1 MTTISFNQFAFNLG
15 KLRKST
21 REASLPLHQ
30 AYVKATPEQQADLRE
45 RWILNHLDGQGLN
58 GGEILP
64 MPRTKRTKAQQQA
77 YDCARQDFAYHVVRK
92 VKKPA
97 AAAPAPAKRERI
109 SKHLR
114 ELAQALIDA
123 AGDKATALKV
133 LRAI

>member
-1 MTTISFNQFAFNLG
+1 MPTISFNQFAFNVG
-15 KLRKST
+15 EHAKQT
-21 REASLPLHQ
+21 REASLPLHK

-45 RWILNHLDGQGLN
+45 RWILNHLNGQGLN

-64 MPRTKRTKAQQQA
+64 MPRTKRSKAQQQA
-77 YDCARQDFAYHVVRK
+77 YDKARADFAYHVVRK

-97 AAAPAPAKRERI
+97 APAAAPVKSMRI

-123 AGDKATALKV
+123 AGDKDAALNV
-133 LRAI
+133 LNAM

>member
-1 MTTISFNQFAFNLG
+1 MPTISFNQFAFNVG

-30 AYVKATPEQQADLRE
+30 AYVKATPEQQADLRS

-92 VKKPA
+92 TKPT
-97 AAAPAPAKRERI
+97 AAAPAKSMRI

-114 ELAQALIDA
+114 ELAQALVDA
-123 AGDKATALKV
+123 AGDKAAALKV
-133 LRAI
+133 LNAL

>member
-1 MTTISFNQFAFNLG
+1 MPTISFNQFAFNVG

-45 RWILNHLDGQGLN
+45 RWILNHLNGQGLN

-64 MPRTKRTKAQQQA
+64 TPRTKRTKAQQQA
-77 YDCARQDFAYHVVRK
+77 YDCARQDFAYHIVRK
-92 VKKPA
+92 AKKPVA
-97 AAAPAPAKRERI
+97 PTAAPVKSMRI

-123 AGDKATALKV
+123 AGDKDAALNV
-133 LRAI
+133 LNAM

>member
-1 MTTISFNQFAFNLG
+1 MATLISFNDFAFNVG

-45 RWILNHLDGQGLN
+45 RWILNHLNGQGLN

-64 MPRTKRTKAQQQA
+64 MSRTKRTKAQQQA

-92 VKKPA
+92 TKPA
-97 AAAPAPAKRERI
+97 AAAAPAKSMRI

-114 ELAQALIDA
+114 ELAQALVDA
-123 AGDKATALKV
+123 AGDKAAALKV
-133 LRAI
+133 LNAL

>member
-1 MTTISFNQFAFNLG
+1 MPTISFNDFAFNVG

-30 AYVKATPEQQADLRE
+30 AYVKATPEQQADLRS

-97 AAAPAPAKRERI
+97 AAAPVKSMRI

-123 AGDKATALKV
+123 AGDKAAALKV
-133 LRAI
+133 LNAL